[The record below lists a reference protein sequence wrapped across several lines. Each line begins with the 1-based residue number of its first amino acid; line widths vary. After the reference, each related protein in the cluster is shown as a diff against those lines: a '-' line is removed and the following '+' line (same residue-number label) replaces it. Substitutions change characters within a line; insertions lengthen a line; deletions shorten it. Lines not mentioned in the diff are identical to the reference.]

1 MRRVL
6 FPASAALSL
15 AALLLVTCSRD
26 TTAPA
31 GSSLSFSVVSG
42 DGQQG
47 TVGTA
52 LPQPVG
58 IQATDARGEP
68 AKNLLV
74 EFRVTTGGGSPAPT
88 SPSTNNQGLPQ
99 TTWKLGASTP
109 VAQRPEA
116 RARSA

>member
-52 LPQPVG
+52 LPQPVV
-58 IQATDARGEP
+58 IQATDARGKP

-74 EFRVTTGGGSPAPT
+74 EFRVTTGGGSAAPA
-88 SPSTNNQGLPQ
+88 SASTNKIG
-99 TTWKLGASTP
+99 
-109 VAQRPEA
+109 
-116 RARSA
+116 RAHV

>member
-52 LPQPVG
+52 LPQPLV
-58 IQATDARGEP
+58 IQATDARGKP

-74 EFRVTTGGGSPAPT
+74 EFRVTTGGGAPPPAPASTNNPGPAPT
-88 SPSTNNQGLPQ
+88 PGTVG
-99 TTWKLGASTP
+99 TA
-109 VAQRPEA
+109 AA
-116 RARSA
+116 AA

>member
-47 TVGTA
+47 IVGPA
-52 LPQPVG
+52 LAQPLV
-58 IQATDARGEP
+58 IPATDTSGNP
-68 AKNLLV
+68 AKNLPVAYLV
-74 EFRVTTGGGSPAPT
+74 TSCGACAPPAP
-88 SPSTNNQGLPQ
+88 
-99 TTWKLGASTP
+99 
-109 VAQRPEA
+109 A
-116 RARSA
+116 RTDNPARTQ